1 MKPYSASILPDKVI
15 ILQSINDYDV
25 YGEKL
30 LQHIKNTQRPFH
42 FFKSFSAFKKKNKK
56 LIAAILAFPF
66 PFGIVGLHRIYLG
79 SSPFVPIVYI
89 GSLGGVFGILP
100 LIDFIAILTQPNIE
114 EYLDNDKVFMWIK

>member
-1 MKPYSASILPDKVI
+1 MKPNCVSIFVDKAR
-15 ILQSINDYDV
+15 ILQNLNDIDV
-25 YGEKL
+25 YEEEL
-30 LQHIKNTQRPFH
+30 LQDIQNTQRPFY
-42 FFKSFSAFKKKNKK
+42 FLKKFGVFKKKNKK

-79 SSPFVPIVYI
+79 SAPFVPIVYI

-100 LIDFIAILTQPNIE
+100 LIDFIAILSQPTIE